1 MDMNSADG
9 ARRTGAALDASH
21 GAGDPFAAAMRST
34 RMSMLITDP
43 NQDDNPIVFANDAF
57 VRLTGYSRDEVIGR
71 NCRFLQGP
79 KSDPEAVRSMREA
92 IAARRDISVELLNY
106 RRDGSTF
113 WNSLFLSPVRDAQG
127 KLVYFFASQFDV
139 TGRKQA
145 EFEIR
150 DAKDRFE
157 NEVQAR
163 TRELRNALDT
173 KTLLLHEVD
182 HRVKN
187 NIQLIV
193 SLLML
198 QSRRA
203 TDPSVRDMLRSM
215 LARVEAL
222 GSVHKRL
229 YETGN
234 LSHFDVGA
242 FARDLIADLVGA
254 TGRSDIAIEVEV
266 EPIEVPAGKASP
278 IALMIN
284 ELVTNALKHAFVN
297 DRPGRISLAV
307 KRLNGNFW
315 IKVEDDGVGIS
326 GEPLGKGSFGRQLID
341 LLGRQLH
348 ASVNF
353 VPANPG
359 TRIEVAMPIDRDT

>member
-57 VRLTGYSRDEVIGR
+57 VRLTGYPRDEVIGR

-79 KSDPEAVRSMREA
+79 ESDPEAVRSMREA

-113 WNSLFLSPVRDAQG
+113 WNSLFLSPVRDARG

-222 GSVHKRL
+222 GAVHKRL

-254 TGRSDIAIEVEV
+254 TGRSDIAIEVDV